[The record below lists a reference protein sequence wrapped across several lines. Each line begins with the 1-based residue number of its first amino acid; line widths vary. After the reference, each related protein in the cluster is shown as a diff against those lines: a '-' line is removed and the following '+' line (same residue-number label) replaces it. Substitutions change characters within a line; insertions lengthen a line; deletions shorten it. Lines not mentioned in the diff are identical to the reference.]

1 MISPNP
7 YLHGCLR
14 GVENFT
20 LGFGVMD
27 EFCYWNKLLL
37 SYANRSDEPQTHE
50 KSQLEGFDFS
60 LSLIST
66 A

>member
-1 MISPNP
+1 MFE
-7 YLHGCLR
+7 GG

-20 LGFGVMD
+20 LGFGVLD
-27 EFCYWNKLLL
+27 EFCYQNKLLL
-37 SYANRSDEPQTHE
+37 NHANRSDEPQTHE

-60 LSLIST
+60 LSLVSV